1 MSELKMEKKIWATP
15 NLTIDHI
22 RVTAGSELQFN
33 YPENMAQ
40 FWCLPTNSQKL
51 PAHTARYLEI
61 LYSYSYFTIWLLY
74 YLHFHQFFTLKQK
87 VGHY

>member
-61 LYSYSYFTIWLLY
+61 LNNFPHLNLNLNYI
-74 YLHFHQFFTLKQK
+74 FFSDIPISPFKSFCK
-87 VGHY
+87 